1 MQENQDLTRIP
12 LKREIGLPTGIL
24 LVTGIMIGSGAFKKI
39 APMSRSLMSEPYIL
53 WAWIVA
59 GIITIFGAFT
69 YAGLSSMTDKSG
81 GLYEY
86 LRLIYGEFMSFLLG
100 WNFFAIAGSG
110 SIAALAFVFSEST
123 DALFH
128 FPVLAPALQDISI
141 ANFIFP
147 FRGLSVKILAISTIL
162 LLTWFNIRGIK
173 NAGILNNAV
182 TGAKILGILLL
193 IGAGI
198 FYAGDPT
205 RMLNEGSSFHP
216 LTGTALFSGF
226 FGAILSAA
234 WAYDGWA
241 NITFV
246 TGEIKN
252 PERNLP
258 FAIIGGVGI
267 AMILYVLLNFI
278 YMKVLPL
285 EQLAAIPD
293 HKIAAAVVS
302 ETLFGRAGSTL
313 IVVLI
318 LTCTFGALHGCVVSY
333 PRISFRMAQE
343 RVFFRKVAYVHPVF
357 KTPYIAIIY
366 SCIWSCILVMTGT
379 FDMLTN
385 LVVFSGYFFFGLAA
399 AGLIRMKMQK
409 KITKKVIGYP
419 VIPVIIIIFSIVL
432 VTNTLIT
439 QTRASLLGL
448 LLMFSGTPFYFWFK
462 KSKSDIKQPG

>member
-1 MQENQDLTRIP
+1 MNMQENQDLTRIP

-110 SIAALAFVFSEST
+110 SIAALAFVFSESA

-128 FPVLAPALQDISI
+128 FPVLAPALQNISI

-147 FRGLSVKILAISTIL
+147 FRGLSVKILAISTII
-162 LLTWFNIRGIK
+162 LLTRFNIRGIK

-193 IGAGI
+193 IAAGI
-198 FYAGDPT
+198 FYAGDPA

-216 LTGTALFSGF
+216 LSGTALFSGF

-343 RVFFRKVAYVHPVF
+343 KVFFRKAAYVHPVF

-399 AGLIRMKMQK
+399 AGLIRMKMKK

-419 VIPVIIIIFSIVL
+419 VIPVVIIIFSIVL

-448 LLMFSGTPFYFWFK
+448 LLMFSGLPLYFRLK
-462 KSKSDIKQPG
+462 RNKRN

>member
-1 MQENQDLTRIP
+1 MNMQENQDLTRIP
-12 LKREIGLPTGIL
+12 LKREIGLSTGIL

-110 SIAALAFVFSEST
+110 SIAALAFVFSESA

-128 FPVLAPALQDISI
+128 FPVLAPALQNISI

-147 FRGLSVKILAISTIL
+147 FRGLSVKILAISTII

-193 IGAGI
+193 IAAGI

-216 LTGTALFSGF
+216 LSGTALFSGF

-343 RVFFRKVAYVHPVF
+343 KVFFRKAAYVHPVF

-399 AGLIRMKMQK
+399 AGLIRMKMKK

-448 LLMFSGTPFYFWFK
+448 LLMFSGLPLYFGFK
-462 KSKSDIKQPG
+462 RNKRN

>member
-110 SIAALAFVFSEST
+110 SIAALAFVFSESA
-123 DALFH
+123 DAIFH

-147 FRGLSVKILAISTIL
+147 FRGLSVKILAISTII

-173 NAGILNNAV
+173 NAGILNNVV

-193 IGAGI
+193 IAAGI
-198 FYAGDPT
+198 FYAGDPA

-343 RVFFRKVAYVHPVF
+343 RVFFRRVAYVHPVF

-399 AGLIRMKMQK
+399 VGLIRMKMQK

-462 KSKSDIKQPG
+462 KNKRDIKQPG